1 MLSALVGSVIL
12 ALGYLFIVRLVDAN
26 EKEPLWAMLLLFA
39 LGGFVAALLLMGLPP
54 SVRLSTSLFAAL
66 VAFGKLLAIGAGIG
80 ILIAYG
86 QRRGWEEV
94 NGTMDGIVYGTCA
107 GMGFGVAAQLMD
119 QLTVGAVAMP
129 GMEPSFFSGLGQRAV
144 GGLADAIPAAL
155 IGAGFGAATRPAAP
169 LLRAALPVVGLV
181 LGLFAEL
188 GYAHL
193 AHGNALGDSGLLRS
207 RIAFALPPVAI
218 VIIAGYALLSERR
231 TIRTELVSEADSGAV
246 TPDDYLLL
254 SSLLRKQLAYL
265 RTLLGFRIRDLFVLR
280 SIHNLQVQLAFVK
293 DRAKSE
299 SDAQRRAQ
307 AEAEAARLRTA
318 ISERRGMLSGGES

>member
-1 MLSALVGSVIL
+1 M
-12 ALGYLFIVRLVDAN
+12 
-26 EKEPLWAMLLLFA
+26 
-39 LGGFVAALLLMGLPP
+39 
-54 SVRLSTSLFAAL
+54 
-66 VAFGKLLAIGAGIG
+66 
-80 ILIAYG
+80 
-86 QRRGWEEV
+86 
-94 NGTMDGIVYGTCA
+94 
-107 GMGFGVAAQLMD
+107 
-119 QLTVGAVAMP
+119 
-129 GMEPSFFSGLGQRAV
+129 
-144 GGLADAIPAAL
+144 
-155 IGAGFGAATRPAAP
+155 
-169 LLRAALPVVGLV
+169 
-181 LGLFAEL
+181 
-188 GYAHL
+188 
-193 AHGNALGDSGLLRS
+193 
-207 RIAFALPPVAI
+207 AI